1 MLKYTINWESMNKII
16 SYIGFAKK
24 SNNLIVG
31 QTPIKRCLK
40 QLYLV
45 MVCDSASDNLKN
57 LAKNTAIKHN
67 CEIIITKPNLSKLA
81 NLKDIKIIGLT
92 DENLSKA
99 IIENK
104 EKIKIG

>member
-1 MLKYTINWESMNKII
+1 MNKII

-24 SNNLIVG
+24 SNNLVVG
-31 QTPIKRCLK
+31 QTPIKRCTK
-40 QLYLV
+40 QLYLIL
-45 MVCDSASDNLKN
+45 VCNSASENLKN
-57 LAKNTAIKHN
+57 LAKNTSIKHS
-67 CEIIITKPNLSKLA
+67 CEYIITEPNLSELA

>member
-1 MLKYTINWESMNKII
+1 MNKII
-16 SYIGFAKK
+16 SYIGFANK
-24 SNNLIVG
+24 SNNLVVG
-31 QTPIKRCLK
+31 QTPIMRSTK
-40 QLYLV
+40 QLHLILV
-45 MVCDSASDNLKN
+45 CNSASDNLKN

-67 CEIIITKPNLSKLA
+67 CEVIITKPNLSELA

>member
-1 MLKYTINWESMNKII
+1 MNKII

-31 QTPIKRCLK
+31 QSPVKHCKK
-40 QLYLV
+40 QLHLV
-45 MVCDSASDNLKN
+45 LVCGLASENLIN
-57 LAKNTAIKHN
+57 LAKNVANKHN
-67 CEIIITKPNLSKLA
+67 CNYIVTKQSLSELA
-81 NLKDIKIIGLT
+81 NLKDIKIVGIT

>member
-1 MLKYTINWESMNKII
+1 MNKII

-24 SNNLIVG
+24 SNNLVVG
-31 QTPIKRCLK
+31 QTPIKRCQK
-40 QLYLV
+40 QLYLIL
-45 MVCDSASDNLKN
+45 VCNSASDNLKN
-57 LAKNTAIKHN
+57 LATNVATKHN
-67 CEIIITKPNLSKLA
+67 CECIITQQNLSEIA

-104 EKIKIG
+104 EKIKVG

>member
-1 MLKYTINWESMNKII
+1 MNKII
-16 SYIGFAKK
+16 SYIGFANK

-31 QTPIKRCLK
+31 QTPIKRCTK
-40 QLYLV
+40 QLYLIL
-45 MVCDSASDNLKN
+45 VCDSASENLKN

-67 CEIIITKPNLSKLA
+67 CEWIVTKPNLSELA

-99 IIENK
+99 IIDNK

>member
-1 MLKYTINWESMNKII
+1 MNKII
-16 SYIGFAKK
+16 SYIGFANK
-24 SNNLIVG
+24 SNNLVIG
-31 QTPIKRCLK
+31 QTPIKRCVK
-40 QLYLV
+40 KLYLIL
-45 MVCDSASDNLKN
+45 VCNTASDNLKN
-57 LAKNTAIKHN
+57 LAKNTAIKHE
-67 CEIIITKPNLSKLA
+67 CEVIITKPNLSELA

>member
-1 MLKYTINWESMNKII
+1 MNKII

-31 QTPIKRCLK
+31 QTPIKRCKK

-45 MVCDSASDNLKN
+45 LVCGSASENLIN
-57 LAKNTAIKHN
+57 LAKNVANKH
-67 CEIIITKPNLSKLA
+67 CCAYIITKQKLSELT
-81 NLKDIKIIGLT
+81 NLKDIKIVGIL